1 MYFLIKRAVVQ
12 SILQGNIL
20 CFDGFFFQIHTAQF
34 ENRLNFRN
42 RFDGQTMVRI
52 GTDELFHN
60 ISGGRNLHALSKHLN
75 SNIAYSLKTLSK
87 QIRIFSTNKQSR
99 LLIAK
104 KNYGMK
110 DAKTK
115 EVRLIH
121 VIRDLS

>member
-1 MYFLIKRAVVQ
+1 MGKPWFPLVQMNFFIIFPAVG
-12 SILQGNIL
+12 I
-20 CFDGFFFQIHTAQF
+20 C
-34 ENRLNFRN
+34 
-42 RFDGQTMVRI
+42 M
-52 GTDELFHN
+52 
-60 ISGGRNLHALSKHLN
+60 LSKYLN

-87 QIRIFSTNKQSR
+87 PIRIFSTNKQSR